1 MNPAH
6 PNKDFEALLEYLQRT
21 RGFDFTAY
29 KRPSLMRRVT
39 KRMMMVKIETFADYM
54 DYLEVHPEEFA
65 QLFNTILINVTAF
78 FRDQP
83 AWDFLAKEII
93 PKILKGKKSNEPIRV
108 WSAGCASGEEA
119 YTIAIVLAEVLG
131 ADPFR
136 DRVKIYATDVD
147 EQTLN
152 HARHATYNEKDL
164 QPIPLELREKYFE
177 HGSDR
182 FVFRNDLRR
191 SVIFGRHDLVQDAPI
206 SRLDLLTCRNTLMY
220 FNAEIQGRILAR
232 FHFALNDPGYLFLG
246 RAEMLLT
253 YTNIFIPVE
262 LRYRV
267 FSKVPK
273 IQMRDRLLVLA
284 QAGNTEVG
292 NHLARQMRVRDVA
305 FESSPSAQIVIDA
318 DGNLALASERA
329 RTLFGLSQRDVG
341 RPFQDLELSYRP
353 VDLRSLMDRSIKERR
368 IVKAENVQ
376 RSQPD
381 GTTQYL
387 EVQLTPLVENG
398 TLLGVS
404 IIFNDRTP
412 YYKLQEELQ
421 RHQQELETAY
431 EELQSANEELET
443 TNEELQSTNEEL
455 ETTNEELQSSN
466 EELETMN
473 EELQSTNEELQ
484 TINEELR
491 QRTEELNQTN
501 AFLGSILGS
510 LHSGVVVLDAKQTIV
525 SWNSRAEDLW
535 GLRADEVQ
543 GQSFMNLDIGLPV
556 EKLKASI
563 RACLM
568 GEPHHEEVTLDAV
581 NRRGRAIKCRV
592 TCTPIAGANQERQGT
607 ILMMEELETENK
619 K

>member
-1 MNPAH
+1 MSPEKLD
-6 PNKDFEALLEYLQRT
+6 KDFEALLEYLQRT
-21 RGFDFTAY
+21 RGFDFSAY

-39 KRMMMVKIETFADYM
+39 KRMQMIEIERFADYM
-54 DYLEVHPEEFA
+54 DYLEVHPEEFP
-65 QLFNTILINVTAF
+65 QLFDTILINVTAF

-83 AWDFLAKEII
+83 AWDFLAQQ
-93 PKILKGKKSNEPIRV
+93 ILPRLLKLKKPSDPIRV
-108 WSAGCASGEEA
+108 WTAGCASGEEA
-119 YTIAIVLAEVLG
+119 YSIAILLVEALG
-131 ADPFR
+131 ADTFP

-147 EQTLN
+147 EEALN
-152 HARHATYNEKDL
+152 HARHASYSERDL
-164 QPIPLELREKYFE
+164 QPIPTELREKYFE
-177 HGSDR
+177 HGLNR

-253 YTNIFIPVE
+253 HTNIFTPVD
-262 LRYRV
+262 LKYRI

-273 IQMRDRLLVLA
+273 IQMRDRLIVLA

-292 NHLARQMRVRDVA
+292 NHLARQMHVRDVT
-305 FESSPSAQIVIDA
+305 FESSPSAQIVVDA
-318 DGNLALASERA
+318 DRNLAMASERA
-329 RTLFGLSQRDVG
+329 RTLFGLSQRDAG

-353 VDLRSLMDRSIKERR
+353 VDLRSLMDRCINEKR
-368 IVKAENVQ
+368 IFNAENVQ

-381 GTTQYL
+381 GGTQNFD
-387 EVQLTPLVENG
+387 VQLTPLIENG

-404 IIFNDRTP
+404 IIFNDRTS

-431 EELQSANEELET
+431 EELQSSNEELET

-501 AFLGSILGS
+501 AFLQSILGS
-510 LHSGVVVLDAKQTIV
+510 LHSGVAVLDTKQNIV
-525 SWNSRAEDLW
+525 SWNHRAEDLW
-535 GLRADEVQ
+535 GLRADEVH
-543 GQSFMNLDIGLPV
+543 GHSLANLDIGLPV
-556 EKLKASI
+556 ENLKLAI
-563 RACLM
+563 RTCLI
-568 GEPHHEEVTLDAV
+568 GGSDHEEVTLDAT
-581 NRRGRAIKCRV
+581 NRRGKAIQCRV
-592 TCTPIAGANQERQGT
+592 TCTPILGANQERHGT
-607 ILMMEELETENK
+607 ILMMEELGTENK